1 MTARESDEPTDQS
14 PWRLTVLLLVL
25 VVLAAAACGW
35 ALWHDRQHTP
45 QAHGAISSTGARTGG
60 MVAAARITGT
70 ALSYRWSSLDR
81 DTRAAEALMTPAFGQ
96 QYARTMARV
105 RSQTLRDRITVRA
118 KVVATSVVR
127 ASEQEVQALVFVDQV
142 TTARGSR
149 QPRVDQTRVLVTLTR
164 GAGDWQLSRMRAF

>member
-1 MTARESDEPTDQS
+1 MS
-14 PWRLTVLLLVL
+14 
-25 VVLAAAACGW
+25 
-35 ALWHDRQHTP
+35 
-45 QAHGAISSTGARTGG
+45 
-60 MVAAARITGT
+60 AAARITST

-142 TTARGSR
+142 TTARGSG